1 MSMVSI
7 PPTTLPTP
15 QPVHRE
21 GYLFKKAENG
31 SWEPRYFTLK
41 NGKVACSWLA
51 SSVSG
56 ESSMRL
62 VTCKPVSVHFCEA
75 RGGVAQADVRF
86 CFDIVIKGKSAVV
99 QGTFKIKIHT
109 YSPS

>member
-1 MSMVSI
+1 
-7 PPTTLPTP
+7 
-15 QPVHRE
+15 
-21 GYLFKKAENG
+21 
-31 SWEPRYFTLK
+31 
-41 NGKVACSWLA
+41 
-51 SSVSG
+51 
-56 ESSMRL
+56 MRL